1 MLIPSLFSVMCTV
14 FLAVLIRTL
23 QRRFPENLTC
33 SCFSE
38 EWDSLSLGEDYI
50 SFTMYGCYLL
60 SSVEQ
65 LCLHVLLWEYQ
76 CIIFI

>member
-1 MLIPSLFSVMCTV
+1 MSIPSPFSVMCSI
-14 FLAVLIRTL
+14 FLAVLMRTF

-50 SFTMYGCYLL
+50 SFTVYGCYLL

-65 LCLHVLLWEYQ
+65 LRLLVLLWEYQ